1 MTEWFKKQS
10 KVLQIILMIIPM
22 VNWIIDLVIR
32 IEALIKKQSTNNIIG
47 LILIVVVGYIF
58 AFIDLIMVIIGTD
71 FLLLE

>member
-58 AFIDLIMVIIGTD
+58 AFIDLIMVIIGKD